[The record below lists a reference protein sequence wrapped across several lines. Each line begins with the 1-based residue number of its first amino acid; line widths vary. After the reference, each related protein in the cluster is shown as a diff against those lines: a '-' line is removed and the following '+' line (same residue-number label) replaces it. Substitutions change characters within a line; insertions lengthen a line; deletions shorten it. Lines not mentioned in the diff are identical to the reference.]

1 MISEVVNFSK
11 NKEIF
16 LVSTKNEFIPATNCR
31 LNGENI
37 VGYDFFNDKTI
48 SLNIE
53 NFNYYFYYS
62 NKTNN
67 EYLSLK
73 NHHKTIQDI
82 TKSENLILNEC
93 FIYKNIPIQEKIISI
108 YLNTDYNELSLSSL
122 KEFWKSKI
130 KQYCNKFNSYIE
142 SEFGETNNDLYK
154 NELSTIKN
162 SLDEIQNFKT
172 IDEINSK
179 EDLLCYW
186 PQILMPAPSFVKI
199 K

>member
-16 LVSTKNEFIPATNCR
+16 LVSTKNEFIPSTNCKI
-31 LNGENI
+31 NGKNI
-37 VGYDFFNDKTI
+37 VGYDFFNNKTV
-48 SLNIE
+48 SLNVE
-53 NFNYYFYYS
+53 NFNYYFYYTDKNS
-62 NKTNN
+62 N

-82 TKSENLILNEC
+82 AKSENLILDDI

-108 YLNTDYNELSLSSL
+108 YLNTHYDELSLLNL

-130 KQYCNKFNSYIE
+130 KQYCDKFNSYIE
-142 SEFGETNNDLYK
+142 SEFSETNNDLYK

-162 SLDEIQNFKT
+162 NLDEIQNFKT
-172 IDEINSK
+172 IDEINYK
-179 EDLLCYW
+179 EELLHYW
-186 PQILMPAPSFVKI
+186 PQILMPSPSFVKI